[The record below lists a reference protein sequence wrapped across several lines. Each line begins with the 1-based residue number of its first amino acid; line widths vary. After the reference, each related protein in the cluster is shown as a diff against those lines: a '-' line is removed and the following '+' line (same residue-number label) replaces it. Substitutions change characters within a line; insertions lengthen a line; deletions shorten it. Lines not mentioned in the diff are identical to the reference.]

1 MPYNYM
7 CVQTGV
13 LVSQLT
19 SISDLM
25 TWSTLAQMSLVAV
38 VALLPGMIVKRKQA
52 QAWFAAQ
59 KTFCIIGNHEY
70 FYYSDY

>member
-13 LVSQLT
+13 LVSQLA

-52 QAWFAAQ
+52 QA
-59 KTFCIIGNHEY
+59 
-70 FYYSDY
+70 